1 MFKRKSEPITRDEL
15 NSELKGFDAFQKL
28 SDKQFGEVRNV
39 FNDAILKINFFIQT
53 TNKTLL
59 DMQVVDIKAA
69 DVITELHATHKF
81 LMERNEILERRIEKL
96 ERAIGQNNL
105 EKIDSLD
112 I

>member
-69 DVITELHATHKF
+69 DVITELHTTHKF
-81 LMERNEILERRIEKL
+81 LMERNGILEKRIEKL

-112 I
+112 K